1 MWKYCTRIVRQTLQ
15 RRLCDCTDV
24 TAPQDVQANKKQN
37 QFISLSKR
45 LSHSFCQ
52 ILCNES
58 VESVPSNGGSR
69 NYREQQ
75 TDDRWDS
82 YTNLGT
88 QHSLL
93 GAVGWS
99 GALILG
105 WVISQP
111 IWQKRLWQLDNKFE
125 HTKQDVG
132 INLLTLF
139 SKVTNGQTLTYILP
153 YKAAAAAPELAI
165 EDVDPSEKA
174 FEEAAEELRVVHER
188 ALGEAENRRGILC
201 MSQHRNSD
209 AVKHFRRAS
218 QFNYA
223 PAAFNLAQCYELGI
237 GTKQDFKQ
245 AAEWYQVASDQ
256 GHATAMYNL
265 GVFYVHGWG
274 GLKASSAEAHKL
286 FVKAAKLGQADAQAA
301 LDARRVSSKRDTRE
315 NSLVSAVENLHI
327 KPVRFSS
334 EENNRTSH
342 IEIKKSGGIQ
352 NKALMYKPDVA
363 EYYRGLCHE
372 HGWGVPVDMAVA
384 AEHYSKAALDGNS
397 SAMYN
402 LAAYFEKAADGMPKD
417 ADFMIQLYKMAADQG
432 HVQAST
438 RLQALKSLR

>member
-1 MWKYCTRIVRQTLQ
+1 MWKYLARGVRQTLQ

-24 TAPQDVQANKKQN
+24 PAPQDVQPNKNQN
-37 QFISLSKR
+37 QFLSLSKR
-45 LSHSFCQ
+45 LTHCFCQ
-52 ILCNES
+52 ILCNQSAET
-58 VESVPSNGGSR
+58 VPRYGGSK
-69 NYREQQ
+69 NYREEHH

-99 GALILG
+99 GALVLG

-111 IWQKRLWQLDNKFE
+111 IWQRRLWHHDNKPE
-125 HTKQDVG
+125 HTKQYVG
-132 INLLTLF
+132 IHLLTLL

-153 YKAAAAAPELAI
+153 HKAAATAPELAI
-165 EDVDPSEKA
+165 KDLDPSEKA
-174 FEEAAEELRVVHER
+174 FDEAAEELRIVHER
-188 ALGEAENRRGILC
+188 AVGEAENRQGILC
-201 MSQHRNSD
+201 MSQHRNSE
-209 AVKHFRRAS
+209 AVKHFHRAS
-218 QFNYA
+218 QFNYT

-256 GHATAMYNL
+256 GHAAAMYNL

-301 LDARRVSSKRDTRE
+301 LDVRHGSSKRDTKE
-315 NSLVSAVENLHI
+315 ISLVSAVENLHI
-327 KPVRFSS
+327 KPVSFSS
-334 EENNRTSH
+334 KENNHSSR
-342 IEIKKSGGIQ
+342 IEVKKSGGTQ
-352 NKALMYKPDVA
+352 NKALMYVPDVA

-372 HGWGVPVDMAVA
+372 HGWGVPVDMALA

-402 LAAYFEKAADGMPKD
+402 LAAYFEKPANGVPKD
-417 ADFMIQLYKMAADQG
+417 AGLMIQLYKMAADQG

-438 RLQALKSLR
+438 RLQALKSL